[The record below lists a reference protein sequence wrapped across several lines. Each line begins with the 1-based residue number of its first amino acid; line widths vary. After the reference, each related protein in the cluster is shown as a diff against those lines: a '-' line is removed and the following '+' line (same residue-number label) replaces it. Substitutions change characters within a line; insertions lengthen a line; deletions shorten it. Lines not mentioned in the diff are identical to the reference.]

1 MKMDNT
7 KWIPPSG
14 LDIAC
19 LNLLVAMNALPGIKT
34 RESCCGHG
42 NSEYRIWFK
51 MDDARSLGAITF
63 SRCLS
68 GRYYNYAPGELRLDP
83 QWRVYLADTEGPV
96 GFLLEGKPMIDD
108 TRGGRLHKPAEKL
121 ATNLQEHIAEDFKM
135 ARYALS
141 QMNMDEPP
149 PGYR

>member
-1 MKMDNT
+1 MKMDN
-7 KWIPPSG
+7 KPWVPPSG
-14 LDIAC
+14 LDIEC
-19 LNLLVAMNALPGIKT
+19 LNLCMAMNALPGIET
-34 RESCCGHG
+34 SESCCGHG
-42 NSEYRIWFK
+42 KSGYFVWFK
-51 MDDARSLGAITF
+51 MHDVKSLGAITLA
-63 SRCLS
+63 RCLS

-96 GFLLEGKPMIDD
+96 GFVLEGKPMISPNK
-108 TRGGRLHKPAEKL
+108 LHEPAEKL
-121 ATNLQEHIAEDFKM
+121 AANLRKHIEEGFKM